1 MAELKMNL
9 KPLGDKV
16 VVEVIDEPQTT
27 ASGIVLPDT
36 AKEKSQRGKVLAV
49 GARAKVV
56 SESALAG
63 APDGQHLAALAIG
76 LLFIVIQLLAWWG
89 FLSVDWG
96 VVQKTVDPLLESGSL
111 NQAWRSLV
119 TVMTYNIPFAAAF
132 VPAMVLGIRRG

>member
-1 MAELKMNL
+1 VDVPDL
-9 KPLGDKV
+9 
-16 VVEVIDEPQTT
+16 Q
-27 ASGIVLPDT
+27 SVLPWVQQIGFG
-36 AKEKSQRGKVLAV
+36 AVAGFVAGYALKKVGKLV
-49 GARAKVV
+49 
-56 SESALAG
+56 
-63 APDGQHLAALAIG
+63 ALAIG

-96 VVQKTVDPLLESGSL
+96 VVQRTVDPLLESGSL